1 MNQTVGKMKTPKG
14 MLVTLFAA
22 ALLVAIAFGATWG
35 IAQGQESEAVPSE
48 LEEARRQSEADPSRG
63 YISTSGNTG
72 RIVSID
78 TQVGLITVDTPKGN
92 LNVSI
97 GERTVIGKYHSD
109 TLMTIDDLK
118 PGILVVVDAAR
129 TDAGDATKIEMV
141 PEGEG
146 GYKVGASEA
155 DGPIFLPVFP

>member
-1 MNQTVGKMKTPKG
+1 M
-14 MLVTLFAA
+14 
-22 ALLVAIAFGATWG
+22 
-35 IAQGQESEAVPSE
+35 
-48 LEEARRQSEADPSRG
+48 EEARRQSEADPSRG

-141 PEGEG
+141 PEGEV
-146 GYKVGASEA
+146 GYKVGARSLSEKQCSKR
-155 DGPIFLPVFP
+155 